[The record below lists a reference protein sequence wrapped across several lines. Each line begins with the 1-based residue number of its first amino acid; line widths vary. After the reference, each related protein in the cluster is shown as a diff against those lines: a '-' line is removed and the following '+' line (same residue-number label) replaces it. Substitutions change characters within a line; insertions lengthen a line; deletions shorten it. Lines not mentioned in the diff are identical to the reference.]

1 MEKNNTLKAA
11 AYKTEEA
18 RKFAKDII
26 WVTIAQLFSS
36 FILGIVTLPA
46 LTKNYN
52 SEIFGIWSQAFVTVT
67 LLSPIFC
74 LELDMAVVR
83 FLASEEDKTAIR
95 KALGSMLM
103 TIIAVCV
110 IAFITIILL
119 APQLASLLFGSSEYK
134 TFVPLTFLWVI
145 SNALFVFFS
154 AYLRAKKRI
163 RLLSIRSA
171 MLSIIVMAM
180 VIFLAGR
187 GVGLEWI
194 IGFMAAAYGSMT
206 LMFVIMI
213 IREVGWPV
221 LNVTGLKSYLAF
233 SLPQLPSVIL
243 LWLMSSSDR
252 YFITHFLGLS
262 QSGIYSSSY
271 QLAAMTRLFFSPI
284 VFVLYPTLSRLWD
297 EEHFAEV
304 KSYLQHSIKLL
315 LTLGIPAAVGI
326 ALLSQ
331 PLLKLLTTSEF
342 LAGAKLVFLIS
353 IGTLFLGI
361 NQINGQII
369 LLEKRTKV
377 LPLIIA
383 SAAVVSLVM
392 NVVLIPRIGI
402 IGASISN
409 VVSYFVLALVVTIW
423 AGKTIGYRFDFKY
436 VAKVIGA
443 TIPMAACIYFMHA
456 NSIGGIILS
465 IVAGSMV
472 FILGLYLLRVF
483 SEHDKE
489 LIAKILIGFVPN
501 YFKKR

>member
-1 MEKNNTLKAA
+1 MEKGDALKVA

-46 LTKNYN
+46 LTKNY
-52 SEIFGIWSQAFVTVT
+52 SPEIFGVWSQVFVTVT

-83 FLASEEDKTAIR
+83 FLASEEDKTAMK

-103 TIIAVCV
+103 TIITVCV
-110 IAFITIILL
+110 ISFITISLL
-119 APQLASLLFGSSEYK
+119 APQLAYLLFGSSEYQA
-134 TFVPLTFLWVI
+134 FVPITFLWVI
-145 SNALFVFFS
+145 ANALFVFFS

-163 RLLSIRSA
+163 TLLSIRSA
-171 MLSIIVMAM
+171 LLSIIVMAM
-180 VIFLAGR
+180 VILLAGR
-187 GVGLEWI
+187 GVGLEWV
-194 IGFMAAAYGSMT
+194 IGFVAAAYGVMA
-206 LMFVIMI
+206 LMFGIMI
-213 IREVGWPV
+213 IREIGWPSP
-221 LNVTGLKSYLAF
+221 NVTGLKSYLAF

-271 QLAAMTRLFFSPI
+271 QLAAMTRLFYSPI

-297 EEHFAEV
+297 RKQFTEV
-304 KSYLQHSIKLL
+304 RSYLHQSIKLL

-342 LAGAKLVFLIS
+342 LAGEQLVFLIS
-353 IGTLFLGI
+353 IGTIFLGI

-383 SAAVVSLVM
+383 GAAVVSVVM
-392 NVVLIPRIGI
+392 NIVLIPRIGI

-409 VVSYFVLALVVTIW
+409 IASYFLLALIVTIW

-443 TIPMAACIYFMHA
+443 TIPMAVCIYFMNVH
-456 NSIGGIILS
+456 SIVGIVLS
-465 IVAGSMV
+465 ILAGAAV
-472 FILGLYLLRVF
+472 FIAGLYILRAF
-483 SEHDKE
+483 SEHDKK
-489 LIAKILIGFVPN
+489 LIKKIFIGFVPN
-501 YFKKR
+501 PFKRK